1 MSLRT
6 LRFTSLVPLLL
17 VLTSGCGGGSQA
29 DLPAD
34 PPLTT
39 TTPSTAAPTESPL
52 VDLVRSDALRPY
64 WHAALPG
71 RVPVRIVANPN
82 SSDRPAFTL
91 LGAPVVWIT
100 PEQAEP
106 GSAFLVVDF
115 QLVDGLLNLSVRY
128 PVEGIRASAVYV
140 PSGDAW
146 VRTGPVRV
154 AEE

>member
-1 MSLRT
+1 MSARLHRIARP
-6 LRFTSLVPLLL
+6 LSLAL
-17 VLTSGCGGGSQA
+17 VLTSACGGSPQSDAPAGPT
-29 DLPAD
+29 LPA
-34 PPLTT
+34 TT
-39 TTPSTAAPTESPL
+39 SSTTASSDSPL

-64 WHAALPG
+64 WHASLPG

-82 SSDRPAFTL
+82 STDRPAFTL

-140 PSGDAW
+140 PSGDGW
-146 VRTGPVRV
+146 ERTGPVRV
-154 AEE
+154 VEE